1 MKGPVMTLDRSNRDT
16 RSLREESPA
25 TLFGTALMLGIGAI
39 VIASA
44 LVLAG
49 AAILLGDT
57 AYQLP

>member
-1 MKGPVMTLDRSNRDT
+1 MTLDRSKRDT
-16 RSLREESPA
+16 RSLRNESPL

-44 LVLAG
+44 LVLTG

-57 AYQLP
+57 AYELP

>member
-1 MKGPVMTLDRSNRDT
+1 MTLNRSNRDT
-16 RSLREESPA
+16 RSLRSESPA

-44 LVLAG
+44 LVLTG

>member
-1 MKGPVMTLDRSNRDT
+1 MTLDRSKRDT
-16 RSLREESPA
+16 RSLRDESPV
-25 TLFGTALMLGIGAI
+25 TLFGTALMLGMGAI

-44 LVLAG
+44 LVLSG

>member
-1 MKGPVMTLDRSNRDT
+1 MTLDRSKRDT
-16 RSLREESPA
+16 RSLRSESPA

-44 LVLAG
+44 LVLTG

-57 AYQLP
+57 AYELP